1 MSQSICR
8 RIRDQINLLRDQPQL
23 PFSDLLDEDLVGEVL
38 EEQGV
43 HYRDRIFSP
52 QVTLWTFLTQVLS
65 LDHCCRKAVARLIA
79 YRAARG
85 QKPCSADSGSYC
97 KARQRLFLGV
107 ITGLFHRMAHAHEE
121 RVPKDWLWK
130 GRKTL
135 MVDGSTVSMPDTK
148 KNQEAFPQPKTQA
161 RGVGFPIARVVAII
175 SLATGVLRDLAIGPY
190 KGKGTGETALLRQ
203 LLDRLK
209 GGEVLLG
216 DRYFASYF
224 GISSLVERGAD
235 GLFRMHQRRKFDF
248 RKGRSLGIE
257 DHIVTWTKPNRP
269 AWMNEETYA
278 QIPEE
283 MKVRELRF
291 KVQQPGFR
299 ADELVLVTT
308 MLDAEEYTTEE
319 LARLY
324 LERWNIE
331 LDLRAIKC
339 VMQMD
344 VLRCE
349 TPEMVIKEIWMHS
362 LAYNLIRGVM
372 AAAAEAHGK
381 KPRQISFA
389 GALQTMEA
397 FREVLNWVPPE
408 TRRLLVDVMLRAI
421 ASHEVGDRPGRIE
434 PRAIKRRP
442 KPHDLLTE
450 PRGQA
455 RKRLLQAA

>member
-1 MSQSICR
+1 MSLSICR
-8 RIRDQINLLRDQPQL
+8 RIRDQISLLRDQPQL
-23 PFSDLLDEDLVGEVL
+23 PFSDLLDADLVEEVL

-43 HYRDRIFSP
+43 KYRDRIFSP

-79 YRAARG
+79 YRTARG
-85 QKPCSADSGSYC
+85 EKACSADSGSYC
-97 KARQRLFLGV
+97 KARQRLALGV
-107 ITGLFHRMAHAHEE
+107 ITGLFHRLVHAHEE

-135 MVDGSTVSMPDTK
+135 MVDGSTVSMPDTQ

-175 SLATGVLRDLAIGPY
+175 SLATGVLRGLAIGPY

-203 LLDRLK
+203 LLDGLK

-248 RKGRSLGIE
+248 RKGRSLGID

-291 KVQQPGFR
+291 QVQQPGFR

-372 AAAAEAHGK
+372 AAAAEAHEK

-397 FREVLNWVPPE
+397 FREVLNWAPPE

-421 ASHEVGDRPGRIE
+421 
-434 PRAIKRRP
+434 
-442 KPHDLLTE
+442 
-450 PRGQA
+450 
-455 RKRLLQAA
+455 